1 MKGAVVAWMPL
12 SFADPAAVSLG
23 LEKAPCF
30 IVVGKKGKILYRG
43 TSPDDAARKLRDA
56 AGMKK
61 KAENK

>member
-1 MKGAVVAWMPL
+1 MPL